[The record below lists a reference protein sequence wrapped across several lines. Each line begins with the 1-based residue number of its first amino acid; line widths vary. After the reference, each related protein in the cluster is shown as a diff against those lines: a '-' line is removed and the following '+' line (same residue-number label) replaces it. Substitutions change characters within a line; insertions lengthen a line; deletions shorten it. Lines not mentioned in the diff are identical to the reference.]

1 MRISAYIVIVGF
13 VLVICG
19 WIWLVNDVNSNKPK
33 GLSPNQQ
40 LMIDNEI
47 SIKKKIYGNRR

>member
-19 WIWLVNDVNSNKPK
+19 WIWLMNDVVSKKPQ

-40 LMIDNEI
+40 VMVDNEI